1 MHMGVTTMSVFT
13 ASHSRRY
20 WPKLC
25 GSSVRV
31 STIGSRNWSA

>member
-1 MHMGVTTMSVFT
+1 MHIGMISMSAFT

-20 WPKLC
+20 SPKLC

-31 STIGSRNWSA
+31 STIGSRNCSA